1 MFIHTLWVRVLA
13 TPRLLPVA
21 VAVVLAAASSGLA
34 GCGARAG
41 GDGKPKVVAAFYPL
55 AWLAAQVG
63 GPGIDVENLTRPGA
77 EPHDLELTPRQ
88 VIHVGESDLAFYV
101 KGVQAAVDKA
111 VREHAKHH
119 SLDAESVVPTL
130 PAPQDSEE
138 NGAID
143 PHLWLDPAR
152 FATVA
157 TALGE
162 RLARVDAPNAAG
174 YRSRAAQVAA
184 RLNALDAE
192 FRTGLRGC
200 ARKEIVTGHAAF
212 GYLAQRYGLTQVGV
226 SGLDPEAE
234 PSPKRVADL
243 TDLVRRTGAT
253 TVFTET
259 LASPKTARTLA
270 QEAGVRTEVLD
281 PVEGVRP
288 HSHDDYFSIMR
299 RDLATLRPAL
309 GCP

>member
-1 MFIHTLWVRVLA
+1 MPVTFAAVL
-13 TPRLLPVA
+13 V
-21 VAVVLAAASSGLA
+21 AASAGLTA
-34 GCGARAG
+34 CGARAG
-41 GDGKPKVVAAFYPL
+41 GSGEPKVVAAFYPL
-55 AWLAAQVG
+55 AWLAGQVG
-63 GPGIDVENLTRPGA
+63 GTGVHVENLTRPGA

-88 VIHVGESDLAFYV
+88 VIHVGESDLAFYI
-101 KGVQAAVDKA
+101 KGVQPAVDKA
-111 VREHAKHH
+111 VRQHAERH

-130 PAPQDSEE
+130 PAPQDSED

-162 RLARVDAPNAAG
+162 RLARVDAANAAG

-184 RLNALDAE
+184 RLNALDTE
-192 FRTGLRGC
+192 FRTGLSGC

-234 PSPKRVADL
+234 PSPRRIADL
-243 TDLVRRTGAT
+243 TALVRRTGAT

-259 LASPKTARTLA
+259 LASPKTADTLA
-270 QEAGVRTEVLD
+270 REAGVRTQVLD
-281 PVEGVRP
+281 PVEGVKR

-309 GCP
+309 GCS

>member
-1 MFIHTLWVRVLA
+1 MFIHTLRVR
-13 TPRLLPVA
+13 TPRLLPVVFAA
-21 VAVVLAAASSGLA
+21 VMVACAGLA
-34 GCGARAG
+34 GCGARTSG
-41 GDGKPKVVAAFYPL
+41 GSGGPKVVAAFYPL
-55 AWLAAQVG
+55 AWLAEQVG
-63 GPGIDVENLTRPGA
+63 GPQVNVENLTKPGA

-88 VIHVGESDLAFYV
+88 EIHVGESDLAFYV
-101 KGVQAAVDKA
+101 KGVQPAVDKA
-111 VREHAKHH
+111 VREHAKKH
-119 SLDAESVVPTL
+119 SLDAESLVPTL

-143 PHLWLDPAR
+143 PHLWLDPSR

-162 RLARVDAPNAAG
+162 RLARADAANAAG
-174 YRSRAAQVAA
+174 YRSRAAQVTA
-184 RLNALDAE
+184 RLTALDAE

-226 SGLDPEAE
+226 AGLDPEAE
-234 PSPKRVADL
+234 PSPRRIADL
-243 TDLVRRTGAT
+243 TALVRRTGAT

-259 LASPKTARTLA
+259 LASPKLADTIAR
-270 QEAGVRTEVLD
+270 EAGVRTEVLD

>member
-1 MFIHTLWVRVLA
+1 MFIHTLGMR
-13 TPRLLPVA
+13 TPRLLPVVFAA
-21 VAVVLAAASSGLA
+21 VMVAAG
-34 GCGARAG
+34 
-41 GDGKPKVVAAFYPL
+41 AAFYPL
-55 AWLAAQVG
+55 AWLAGQVG
-63 GPGIDVENLTRPGA
+63 GPGINVEDLTKPGA

-88 VIHVGESDLAFYV
+88 VIHVGESDLAFYI
-101 KGVQAAVDKA
+101 KGVQPAVDKA
-111 VREHAKHH
+111 VRQHAKHH
-119 SLDAESVVPTL
+119 SLDAESVVATL
-130 PAPQDSEE
+130 PAPQDAEE

-143 PHLWLDPAR
+143 PHLWLDPSR

-157 TALGE
+157 TALGQ
-162 RLARVDAPNAAG
+162 RLAQVDAANAAG
-174 YRSRAAQVAA
+174 YRSRAAAVAG

-192 FRTGLRGC
+192 FRTGLRAC
-200 ARKEIVTGHAAF
+200 ARKEIVTGHSAF

-234 PSPKRVADL
+234 PSPQRIAGL

-259 LASPKTARTLA
+259 LASPKTADTLA

-281 PVEGVRP
+281 PVEGIKP

-299 RDLATLRPAL
+299 RDLAILRPAL
-309 GCP
+309 GCS

>member
-1 MFIHTLWVRVLA
+1 MFIHTLGVR
-13 TPRLLPVA
+13 TSRLLPVA
-21 VAVVLAAASSGLA
+21 LATVLVAASAGLT
-34 GCGARAG
+34 GCKARA

-55 AWLAAQVG
+55 AWLAGQVG
-63 GPGIDVENLTRPGA
+63 GPGVDVENLTRPGA

-88 VIHVGESDLAFYV
+88 VIDVGESDLAFYV
-101 KGVQAAVDKA
+101 KGVQPAVDKA
-111 VREHAKHH
+111 VREHAGHH
-119 SLDAESVVPTL
+119 SLDAESAVPTL

-143 PHLWLDPAR
+143 PHLWLDPSR

-162 RLARVDAPNAAG
+162 RLARVDAAHAAG
-174 YRSRAAQVAA
+174 YRSRAASVVT

-226 SGLDPEAE
+226 SGLDPQAE
-234 PSPKRVADL
+234 PSPKRIADL
-243 TDLVRRTGAT
+243 TALVRRTGTT

-259 LASPKTARTLA
+259 LASPKTAQTLA
-270 QEAGVRTEVLD
+270 REAGVRTEVLD
-281 PVEGVRP
+281 PVEGVKP

-309 GCP
+309 GCS

>member
-1 MFIHTLWVRVLA
+1 MR
-13 TPRLLPVA
+13 TPRLLPLA
-21 VAVVLAAASSGLA
+21 LAAALLAA
-34 GCGARAG
+34 GCGARASG
-41 GDGKPKVVAAFYPL
+41 GGRPKVVAAFYPL
-55 AWLAAQVG
+55 AWLAGQVG
-63 GPGIDVENLTRPGA
+63 GPGVNVRDLTRPGA

-88 VIHVGESDLAFYV
+88 VIDVGESDLAFYI
-101 KGVQAAVDKA
+101 KGVQPAVDKA
-111 VREHAKHH
+111 VRQHAKRH
-119 SLDAESVVPTL
+119 SLDAESVVTTL

-143 PHLWLDPAR
+143 PHLWLDPSR

-162 RLARVDAPNAAG
+162 RLARVDASGAAG
-174 YRSRAAQVAA
+174 YRSRAAQLVT

-192 FRTGLRGC
+192 FRTGLVHC
-200 ARKEIVTGHAAF
+200 ARRDIVTGHSAF

-234 PSPKRVADL
+234 PSPKRIAEL
-243 TDLVRRTGAT
+243 TGLVRRTGAT

-259 LASPKTARTLA
+259 LSSPKTANTLA

-281 PVEGVRP
+281 PAEGVKP

-309 GCP
+309 GCS